1 MNTKLAGVFKL
12 AVYAC
17 TLDTHS
23 YTKSQTSFFSMLTY
37 RSQAANILANKV
49 LLYDILHV
57 VRYHVRSCDWLNSLV
72 MTISSVPLVRL
83 S

>member
-1 MNTKLAGVFKL
+1 MITKLAGVFWL
-12 AVYAC
+12 AVCAC
-17 TLDTHS
+17 ILDTQS

-57 VRYHVRSCDWLNSLV
+57 VRSCDQMNSLV
-72 MTISSVPLVRL
+72 MTISSVPLVCL